1 MIDPALAAPFGCKV
15 QTDIGTLLNM
25 LAPQR
30 DDAVV
35 TRGPMPKPRVSQT
48 TVFGAQRALLRTL
61 HDSASAG

>member
-1 MIDPALAAPFGCKV
+1 V
-15 QTDIGTLLNM
+15 QTGIGTVLNV

-61 HDSASAG
+61 HD

>member
-1 MIDPALAAPFGCKV
+1 MIGPALAAPLGCSV
-15 QTDIGTLLNM
+15 QTGIGTLLNV